1 MRSDFHCPGTHALG
15 FRCHE
20 FGNRSRARLGEGM
33 ALAQQ
38 YARILVR
45 SDTYGQNR
53 MLRIP
58 FAQVELA
65 GRTPRTA
72 DQ

>member
-58 FAQVELA
+58 VSYTHLTLPTNREV
-65 GRTPRTA
+65 
-72 DQ
+72 

>member
-58 FAQVELA
+58 FAQV
-65 GRTPRTA
+65 
-72 DQ
+72 